1 VSIFDRI
8 VEYSNISKPSERVP
22 KEDGG
27 MLVEPSDDGS
37 RPGYAKSK
45 ILDRISFTPE
55 QVKKIN
61 SDLPK
66 GIKLAKE
73 IRNGKPYY
81 FWRLYKKYKDNE
93 ISTKRGVT
101 NKNYLK
107 DVSLNSL
114 KEDLNSFIKT
124 NLPNALTKPEYEKLR
139 YAEENINLGQEEFA
153 KKLNSRGF
161 TTIQGDSFTR
171 SNINGLDNEIGIKKI
186 KRYSLKEQKDFL
198 KNTLIGSEKL
208 RDINRLPISAQE
220 KESVIRKLANSI
232 RSQDT
237 RNSELGSFAHTDNRE
252 AKLWKNFFR
261 ASEGDRFEMGGIF
274 EGKDLSQ
281 RKNWPRDAN
290 GNVNWGKKGP
300 DGKPAW
306 KSAVFTDKQTPKGKV
321 TFTFDNLKNQV
332 DDAFGPGHFQ
342 RSTTAYATQKE
353 AYKNFEGRKL
363 AEDSIKAEYYKK
375 YKKYPSEGYI
385 EQTFRANAPGQVHHW
400 GEGGVKGDPYKVQFV
415 SKSANQALGKAE
427 MTYNAN
433 LKRAGNDPLKI
444 EQAKNLFKNQIKNI
458 STEMGGIKYT
468 FEGKQFGSAATPESV
483 YTFERSKVEND
494 LLKLAGQID
503 PDCAQAVAN
512 GGRIGLKSI
521 GSTNVCLTKAK
532 NYMSEELT
540 KGIGTQQ
547 NAKTSLIKRI
557 LSGSANFLKQSLNPK
572 ELLKMENL
580 IGKPALYGAVAF
592 DTAMVADDVLRKG
605 LPLNVAAAK
614 TLTGSLLNLDENAA
628 RAKNLLES
636 KVPLSPAAQEYAQS
650 FLDYDQY
657 QKLDLSFPS
666 SLIASKMPR
675 SEKYFQMQENLK
687 NKINNTPETG
697 AMDYQTALDEFE
709 GGFKAKAK
717 LFDAPDAPEV
727 TPLTNKFAL
736 PASAGLGRTGPM
748 TAKQN
753 LQIDLSP
760 ITYQNFK
767 PIIESKEKVDAEL
780 RATGA
785 MPEDSELLPE
795 IYQQY
800 VVKPS
805 EFEQLMKLPSFRG
818 ASEKFAGGGLANLTK
833 TIPPESGPQSEGLL
847 SLKNRV
853 INS

>member
-61 SDLPK
+61 SDLPT
-66 GIKLAKE
+66 GIKLTKE
-73 IRNGKPYY
+73 IRQGQPYY
-81 FWRLYKKYKDNE
+81 YWRLNKTYKGNKIEK
-93 ISTKRGVT
+93 IKAVT

-114 KEDLNSFIKT
+114 KENLNSFIKT

-153 KKLNSRGF
+153 KKLNDRGF

-171 SNINGLDNEIGIKKI
+171 SNVNNIDNEIGIRKI
-186 KRYSLKEQKDFL
+186 QSYTLKQQKDFL
-198 KNTLIGSEKL
+198 KNTLRGGEEL
-208 RDINRLPISAQE
+208 RDINKLSISAQE
-220 KESVIRKLANSI
+220 KESIIRKLANAI

-237 RNSELGSFAHTDNRE
+237 RNSELGSFAHTDSRE

-261 ASEGDRFEMGGIF
+261 ASQGDRFEMGGVF

-306 KSAVFTDKQTPKGKV
+306 KSVVFTDKQTPKGEV
-321 TFTFDNLKNQV
+321 NFTFDNLKTQV
-332 DDAFGPGHFQ
+332 DDAFGSGTFQ

-385 EQTFRANAPGQVHHW
+385 EQRIKTYAPGQVHHW

-433 LKRAGNDPLKI
+433 LKRAGNDPVKI

-458 STEMGGIKYT
+458 STEMGGIKYI

-532 NYMSEELT
+532 NYLSQELVN
-540 KGIGTQQ
+540 GIGTQQ

-557 LSGSANFLKQSLNPK
+557 LAGSANFLKQSLSPK

-580 IGKPALYGAVAF
+580 IGKPALYATAAF

-636 KVPLSPAAQEYAQS
+636 NVPLSPAAKEYAQS

-657 QKLDLSFPS
+657 QKLNLSFPS
-666 SLIASKMPR
+666 SLIASKMPG
-675 SEKYFQMQENLK
+675 SEKYFQM
-687 NKINNTPETG
+687 
-697 AMDYQTALDEFE
+697 DEFE

-717 LFDAPDAPEV
+717 LFDAPDAPEI

-785 MPEDSELLPE
+785 IPEDSELLPE

-818 ASEKFAGGGLANLTK
+818 ASEKFASGGLASLTK

>member
-1 VSIFDRI
+1 MSIFDRI

-27 MLVEPSDDGS
+27 MLVQPSDDGS

-61 SDLPK
+61 SDLPT
-66 GIKLAKE
+66 GIKLTKE
-73 IRNGKPYY
+73 IRQGQPYY
-81 FWRLYKKYKDNE
+81 YWRLNKTYKGNKIEK
-93 ISTKRGVT
+93 IKAVT

-114 KEDLNSFIKT
+114 KENLNSFIKT

-153 KKLNSRGF
+153 KKLNDRGF

-171 SNINGLDNEIGIKKI
+171 SNVNNIDNEIGIRKI
-186 KRYSLKEQKDFL
+186 QSYTLKQQKDFL
-198 KNTLIGSEKL
+198 KNTLRGSEQL

-220 KESVIRKLANSI
+220 KESIIRKLANGI

-237 RNSELGSFAHTDNRE
+237 RNSELGSFAHTDSRE

-306 KSAVFTDKQTPKGKV
+306 KSVVFTDKQTPKGEV
-321 TFTFDNLKNQV
+321 NFTFDNLKTQV
-332 DDAFGPGHFQ
+332 DDAFGSGTFQ

-385 EQTFRANAPGQVHHW
+385 EQRIKTYAPGQVHHW

-433 LKRAGNDPLKI
+433 LKRAGNDPVKI
-444 EQAKNLFKNQIKNI
+444 EQAKNFFKNQIKNI
-458 STEMGGIKYT
+458 STEMGGIKYI

-557 LSGSANFLKQSLNPK
+557 LAGSANFLKQSLSPK

-636 KVPLSPAAQEYAQS
+636 NVPLSPAAKEYAQS

-657 QKLDLSFPS
+657 QKLNLSFPS
-666 SLIASKMPR
+666 SLIASKMPG
-675 SEKYFQMQENLK
+675 SEKYFKMQEDLK
-687 NKINNTPETG
+687 NKINTTPETG

-709 GGFKAKAK
+709 GGFKAKPK
-717 LFDAPDAPEV
+717 MFDAPDAPEA

-736 PASAGLGRTGPM
+736 PTSAGLGRSGPM

-753 LQIDLSP
+753 LQIDLSLP
-760 ITYQNFK
+760 TYDRSFTA
-767 PIIESKEKVDAEL
+767 SD
-780 RATGA
+780 
-785 MPEDSELLPE
+785 ELLNSYLKSIGEETLQPGE
-795 IYQQY
+795 GT
-800 VVKPS
+800 
-805 EFEQLMKLPSFRG
+805 LFRMREPDQRG
-818 ASEKFAGGGLANLTK
+818 LFGTQEKFAGGGLANLTK

>member
-61 SDLPK
+61 SDLPT
-66 GIKLAKE
+66 GIKLTKE
-73 IRNGKPYY
+73 IRQGQPYY
-81 FWRLYKKYKDNE
+81 YWRLNKTYKSNKIEK
-93 ISTKRGVT
+93 IKAVT

-114 KEDLNSFIKT
+114 KENLNSFIKT

-153 KKLNSRGF
+153 KKLNDRGF

-171 SNINGLDNEIGIKKI
+171 SNVNNIDNEIGIRKI
-186 KRYSLKEQKDFL
+186 QSYTLKQQKDFL
-198 KNTLIGSEKL
+198 KNTLRGGEEL
-208 RDINRLPISAQE
+208 RDINKLSISAQE
-220 KESVIRKLANSI
+220 KESIIRKLANAI

-237 RNSELGSFAHTDNRE
+237 RNSELGSFAHTDSRE

-261 ASEGDRFEMGGIF
+261 ASQGDRFEMGGVF

-306 KSAVFTDKQTPKGKV
+306 KSVVFTDKQTPKGEV
-321 TFTFDNLKNQV
+321 NFTFDNLKTQV
-332 DDAFGPGHFQ
+332 DDAFGSGTFQ

-385 EQTFRANAPGQVHHW
+385 EQRIKTYAPGQVHHW

-433 LKRAGNDPLKI
+433 LKRAGNDPVKI

-458 STEMGGIKYT
+458 STEMGGIKYI

-532 NYMSEELT
+532 NYLSQELVN
-540 KGIGTQQ
+540 GIGTQQ

-557 LSGSANFLKQSLNPK
+557 LAGSANFLKQSLSPK

-580 IGKPALYGAVAF
+580 IGKPALYATAAF

-636 KVPLSPAAQEYAQS
+636 NVPLSPAAKEYAQS

-657 QKLDLSFPS
+657 QKLNLSFPS
-666 SLIASKMPR
+666 SLIASKMPG

-717 LFDAPDAPEV
+717 LFDAPDAPEI

-785 MPEDSELLPE
+785 IPEDSELLPE

-818 ASEKFAGGGLANLTK
+818 ASEKFASGGLASLTK

>member
-1 VSIFDRI
+1 
-8 VEYSNISKPSERVP
+8 
-22 KEDGG
+22 
-27 MLVEPSDDGS
+27 MLVQPSDDGS

-61 SDLPK
+61 SDLPD

-73 IRNGKPYY
+73 IRQGQPYY
-81 FWRLYKKYKDNE
+81 FWRLSKTYKGDE
-93 ISTKRGVT
+93 ISKKKVVT

-153 KKLNSRGF
+153 KKLNDRGF

-171 SNINGLDNEIGIKKI
+171 SNVNNIDNEIGIRKI
-186 KRYSLKEQKDFL
+186 QSYTLKQQKDFL
-198 KNTLIGSEKL
+198 KNTLRGSEEL
-208 RDINRLPISAQE
+208 RDINRLPISPKE
-220 KESVIRKLANSI
+220 KESLIRKKANSI

-237 RNSELGSFAHTDNRE
+237 RNSELGSFAHTDSRE
-252 AKLWKNFFR
+252 TKLWKNFFR

-306 KSAVFTDKQTPKGKV
+306 KSVVFTDKQTPKGEV

-332 DDAFGPGHFQ
+332 DNAFGPGHFQ

-433 LKRAGNDPLKI
+433 LKRAGNDPVKI

-458 STEMGGIKYT
+458 STEMGGIKYI

-503 PDCAQAVAN
+503 EGCANAIKQAVAD
-512 GGRIGLKSI
+512 GGRIGLKAI

-532 NYMSEELT
+532 NYLSQELIN
-540 KGIGTQQ
+540 GIGTQQ

-557 LSGSANFLKQSLNPK
+557 LAGSANFLKQSLSPK
-572 ELLKMENL
+572 ELLKIENL
-580 IGKPALYGAVAF
+580 IGKPALYATAAF

-636 KVPLSPAAQEYAQS
+636 NVPLSPAA
-650 FLDYDQY
+650 
-657 QKLDLSFPS
+657 K
-666 SLIASKMPR
+666 
-675 SEKYFQMQENLK
+675 
-687 NKINNTPETG
+687 
-697 AMDYQTALDEFE
+697 
-709 GGFKAKAK
+709 
-717 LFDAPDAPEV
+717 
-727 TPLTNKFAL
+727 
-736 PASAGLGRTGPM
+736 
-748 TAKQN
+748 
-753 LQIDLSP
+753 
-760 ITYQNFK
+760 
-767 PIIESKEKVDAEL
+767 
-780 RATGA
+780 
-785 MPEDSELLPE
+785 
-795 IYQQY
+795 
-800 VVKPS
+800 
-805 EFEQLMKLPSFRG
+805 
-818 ASEKFAGGGLANLTK
+818 
-833 TIPPESGPQSEGLL
+833 
-847 SLKNRV
+847 
-853 INS
+853 

>member
-1 VSIFDRI
+1 MSIFDRI

-61 SDLPK
+61 SDLPT
-66 GIKLAKE
+66 GIKLTKE
-73 IRNGKPYY
+73 IRQGQPYY
-81 FWRLYKKYKDNE
+81 YWRLNKTYKGNKIEK
-93 ISTKRGVT
+93 IKAVT

-114 KEDLNSFIKT
+114 KENLNSFIKT

-153 KKLNSRGF
+153 KKLNDRGF

-171 SNINGLDNEIGIKKI
+171 SNVNNIDNEIGIRKI
-186 KRYSLKEQKDFL
+186 QSYTLKQQKDFL
-198 KNTLIGSEKL
+198 KNTLRGGEEL
-208 RDINRLPISAQE
+208 RDINKLSISAQE
-220 KESVIRKLANSI
+220 KESIIRKLANAI

-237 RNSELGSFAHTDNRE
+237 RNSELGSFAHTDSRE

-306 KSAVFTDKQTPKGKV
+306 KSVVFTDKQTPKGKV

-332 DDAFGPGHFQ
+332 DNAFGPGHFQ
-342 RSTTAYATQKE
+342 RSTTAYAIQKE

-363 AEDSIKAEYYKK
+363 AEDSIKTEYYKK
-375 YKKYPSEGYI
+375 YKKYPSKEYI
-385 EQTFRANAPGQVHHW
+385 EQTFRANAPAQVHHW

-415 SKSANQALGKAE
+415 GKSANQALGKAE

-433 LKRAGNDPLKI
+433 LKRAGNDPVKI

-458 STEMGGIKYT
+458 STEMGGIKYI

-557 LSGSANFLKQSLNPK
+557 LAGSANFLKQSLSPK

-592 DTAMVADDVLRKG
+592 DIAMVADDVLRKG

-636 KVPLSPAAQEYAQS
+636 NVPLSPAAKEYAQS

-657 QKLDLSFPS
+657 QKLNLSFPS
-666 SLIASKMPR
+666 SLIASKMPG
-675 SEKYFQMQENLK
+675 SEKYFKMQEDLK
-687 NKINNTPETG
+687 NKINTTPETG

-709 GGFKAKAK
+709 GGFKAKPK
-717 LFDAPDAPEV
+717 MFDAPDAPEA

-736 PASAGLGRTGPM
+736 PASAGLGRSGPM

-753 LQIDLSP
+753 LQIDLSLP
-760 ITYQNFK
+760 TYDRSFTA
-767 PIIESKEKVDAEL
+767 SD
-780 RATGA
+780 
-785 MPEDSELLPE
+785 ELLNSYLKSIGEETLQPGE
-795 IYQQY
+795 GT
-800 VVKPS
+800 
-805 EFEQLMKLPSFRG
+805 LFRMREPDQRG
-818 ASEKFAGGGLANLTK
+818 LFGTQEKFAGGGLANLTK

>member
-61 SDLPK
+61 SDLPT
-66 GIKLAKE
+66 GIKLTKE
-73 IRNGKPYY
+73 IRQGQPYY
-81 FWRLYKKYKDNE
+81 YWRLNKTYKGNKIEK
-93 ISTKRGVT
+93 IKAVT

-114 KEDLNSFIKT
+114 KENLNSFIKT

-153 KKLNSRGF
+153 KKLNDRGF

-171 SNINGLDNEIGIKKI
+171 SNVNNIDNEIGIRKI
-186 KRYSLKEQKDFL
+186 QSYTLKQQKDFL
-198 KNTLIGSEKL
+198 KNTLRGGEEL
-208 RDINRLPISAQE
+208 RDINKLSISAQE
-220 KESVIRKLANSI
+220 KESIIRKLANAI

-237 RNSELGSFAHTDNRE
+237 RNSELGSFAHTDSRE

-261 ASEGDRFEMGGIF
+261 ASQGDRFEMGGVF

-306 KSAVFTDKQTPKGKV
+306 KSVVFTDKQTPKGEV
-321 TFTFDNLKNQV
+321 NFTFDNLKTQV
-332 DDAFGPGHFQ
+332 DDAFGSGTFQ

-385 EQTFRANAPGQVHHW
+385 EQRIKTYAPGQVHHW

-433 LKRAGNDPLKI
+433 LKRAGNDPVKI

-458 STEMGGIKYT
+458 STEMGGIKYI

-532 NYMSEELT
+532 NYLSQELVN
-540 KGIGTQQ
+540 GIGTQQ

-557 LSGSANFLKQSLNPK
+557 LAGSANFLKQSLSPK

-580 IGKPALYGAVAF
+580 IGKPALYATAAF

-636 KVPLSPAAQEYAQS
+636 NVPLSPAAKEYAQS

-657 QKLDLSFPS
+657 QKLNLSFPS
-666 SLIASKMPR
+666 SLIASKMPG

-717 LFDAPDAPEV
+717 LFDAPDAPEI

-785 MPEDSELLPE
+785 IPEDSELLPE

-818 ASEKFAGGGLANLTK
+818 ASEKFASGGLASLTK

>member
-8 VEYSNISKPSERVP
+8 VEYSNISQPSERVP

-27 MLVEPSDDGS
+27 MLVQPSDDGS

-61 SDLPK
+61 LDLPT
-66 GIKLAKE
+66 GIKLTKE
-73 IRNGKPYY
+73 IRQGQPYY
-81 FWRLYKKYKDNE
+81 YWRLNKTYKGNKIEKNK
-93 ISTKRGVT
+93 TVT

-114 KEDLNSFIKT
+114 KEDLNTFIKT
-124 NLPNALTKPEYEKLR
+124 NLPNALIKPEYEKLR

-153 KKLNSRGF
+153 KKLNDRGF

-171 SNINGLDNEIGIKKI
+171 SNINRLDNEIGIRKI
-186 KRYSLKEQKDFL
+186 KSYTLKEQKDFL
-198 KNTLIGSEKL
+198 KNTLRGGEEL
-208 RDINRLPISAQE
+208 RDINKLSISAQE
-220 KESVIRKLANSI
+220 KESIIRKLANAI

-237 RNSELGSFAHTDNRE
+237 RNSELGSFAHTDSRE

-261 ASEGDRFEMGGIF
+261 ASEGDRFEMGGVF

-290 GNVNWGKKGP
+290 GNVNWGKKGS

-306 KSAVFTDKQTPKGKV
+306 KSVVFTDKQTPKGEV
-321 TFTFDNLKNQV
+321 NFTFDNLKTQV
-332 DDAFGPGHFQ
+332 DDAFGSGTFQ

-385 EQTFRANAPGQVHHW
+385 EQRIKPYAPGQVHHW

-433 LKRAGNDPLKI
+433 LKRAGNDPVKI

-458 STEMGGIKYT
+458 STEMGGIKYI

-483 YTFERSKVEND
+483 YTFERNKVEND

-557 LSGSANFLKQSLNPK
+557 LAGSANFLKQSLSPK

-636 KVPLSPAAQEYAQS
+636 NVPLSPAAKEYAQS

-657 QKLDLSFPS
+657 QKLNLSFPS
-666 SLIASKMPR
+666 SLIASKMPG
-675 SEKYFQMQENLK
+675 SEKYFKMQEDLK
-687 NKINNTPETG
+687 NKINTTPETG

-709 GGFKAKAK
+709 GGFKAKPK
-717 LFDAPDAPEV
+717 MFDAPDAPET

-736 PASAGLGRTGPM
+736 PASAGLGRSGPM

-753 LQIDLSP
+753 LQIDLSLP
-760 ITYQNFK
+760 TYDRSFTA
-767 PIIESKEKVDAEL
+767 SD
-780 RATGA
+780 
-785 MPEDSELLPE
+785 ELLNSYLKSIGEETLQPGE
-795 IYQQY
+795 GT
-800 VVKPS
+800 
-805 EFEQLMKLPSFRG
+805 LFRMREPDQRG
-818 ASEKFAGGGLANLTK
+818 LFGTQEKFAGGGLANLTK

>member
-1 VSIFDRI
+1 MSIFDRI

-27 MLVEPSDDGS
+27 MLVQPSDDGS

-61 SDLPK
+61 SDLPD

-73 IRNGKPYY
+73 IRQGQPYY
-81 FWRLYKKYKDNE
+81 FWRLNKTYKGDV
-93 ISTKRGVT
+93 ISKKKVVT

-153 KKLNSRGF
+153 KKLNDRGF

-171 SNINGLDNEIGIKKI
+171 PNINRLDNEIGIRKI
-186 KRYSLKEQKDFL
+186 QSYTLKQQKDFL
-198 KNTLIGSEKL
+198 KNTLTGSERL

-220 KESVIRKLANSI
+220 KESIIRKLANGI

-237 RNSELGSFAHTDNRE
+237 KNSELGSFAHTDSRE

-306 KSAVFTDKQTPKGKV
+306 KSVVFTDKQTPKGEV
-321 TFTFDNLKNQV
+321 NFTFDNLKNQV
-332 DDAFGPGHFQ
+332 DDVFGSGTFQ
-342 RSTTAYATQKE
+342 RSTTAYAIQKE

-415 SKSANQALGKAE
+415 GKSANQALGKAE

-433 LKRAGNDPLKI
+433 LKRAGNDPVKI

-458 STEMGGIKYT
+458 STEMGGIKYI

-557 LSGSANFLKQSLNPK
+557 LAGSANFLKQSLNPK

-580 IGKPALYGAVAF
+580 IGKPALYATVAF
-592 DTAMVADDVLRKG
+592 DTAMVADDVFRKG

-636 KVPLSPAAQEYAQS
+636 NVPLSPAAKEYAQS

-657 QKLDLSFPS
+657 QKLNLSFPS
-666 SLIASKMPR
+666 SLIASKMPG
-675 SEKYFQMQENLK
+675 SEKYFKMQEDLK
-687 NKINNTPETG
+687 NKINTTPETG

-709 GGFKAKAK
+709 GGFKAKPK
-717 LFDAPDAPEV
+717 MFDAPDAPEA

-736 PASAGLGRTGPM
+736 PASAGLGRSGPM

-753 LQIDLSP
+753 LQIDLSLP
-760 ITYQNFK
+760 TYDRSFTA
-767 PIIESKEKVDAEL
+767 SD
-780 RATGA
+780 
-785 MPEDSELLPE
+785 ELLNSYLKSIGEETLQPGE
-795 IYQQY
+795 GT
-800 VVKPS
+800 
-805 EFEQLMKLPSFRG
+805 LFRMREPDQRG
-818 ASEKFAGGGLANLTK
+818 LFGTQEKFAGGGLANLTK